1 MTRNNWNFNWE
12 DASQVMIGAFAL
24 GVPISFSEEAWRMGE
39 TLATPNLVLLCTM
52 SLLFLSL
59 YTYQVVFQGAIDG
72 RMLVYLARIVLAY
85 GLTLLVVGLILAAI
99 DKFPIWDDPG
109 VAFRRLLIIAMP
121 ASMGAII
128 VDSFDK
134 E

>member
-1 MTRNNWNFNWE
+1 MPNNNWNFNWE

-39 TLATPNLVLLCTM
+39 TLPTANLLLLCAM
-52 SLLFLSL
+52 SILFLSL
-59 YTYQVVFQGAIDG
+59 YTYQVVFQGAIQG

-85 GLTLLVVGLILAAI
+85 GLTLLVVGLILTAL
-99 DKFPIWDDPG
+99 DKFPLGEDPG
-109 VAFRRLLIIAMP
+109 VALKRLLIIAMP